1 MDALDWWPKP
11 LGPGDTIGDSARK
24 LLGKPD
30 LDPVDV
36 LVREVAQNSWDARIE
51 GGPPPSFGIHAR
63 TLSGDAYNTL
73 MDVVLGAGGKG
84 ADFDRLRSQSSVDVI
99 EIFDR
104 GTSGLG
110 GPLRN
115 DKVHDSEVT
124 DYIDFV
130 LNVGAR
136 RDKEY
141 GGGTHGFGKTIS
153 YIMSSVFTVV
163 ILSRSQEE
171 DGFETRL
178 IASAFADDFAQ
189 DGNLFTGRQWW
200 GRMIEGTEE
209 FIGPATG
216 AEATQISD
224 LIFDRGFEK
233 DETGTSLLV
242 VAPNLPEAA
251 GPGKELLELMKKCE
265 DAMLWHLWPKLVA
278 PPSETAPP
286 MEMSLL
292 LGGEPRAV
300 PDPSSH
306 PVLQHF
312 VDSLQA
318 VRATQSGRES
328 SGDPFLQTHEIWSK
342 SPKKQLGHLAT
353 KIGTR
358 TSGSARSES
367 INPLG
372 PSVRHVATM
381 RDAEL
386 IVTYLPMEGHV
397 DDTIDLAGV
406 FKCSQDVDDSFA
418 AAEPP
423 AHDKWEPEGMQDSK
437 QKSHVNVALNRIHET
452 WDAQF
457 GTARESTPQNSL
469 GGEGNLSAAL
479 ADLVSGAG
487 GHGPGVGDSG
497 DTTRSARKK
506 SALREVPQLSFSGSG
521 NRWAK
526 DEMVIQ
532 GHHFRL
538 ERPRDGFSV
547 VCEALAGVE
556 GGQSMAT
563 DSIQVL
569 GFAAGHVDESDAPE
583 VTIEGDRFDM
593 TSESDHEWTV
603 FVVSPPLAVDV
614 DLSIEVS

>member
-24 LLGKPD
+24 ILGKPD
-30 LDPVDV
+30 LDPVEV
-36 LVREVAQNSWDARIE
+36 LVREAAQNSWDARIDSDTS
-51 GGPPPSFGIHAR
+51 PLFGIHAR
-63 TLSGDAYNTL
+63 TLSAEAYDTL
-73 MDVVLGAGGKG
+73 MNTVLGSGGKG
-84 ADFDRLRSQSSVDVI
+84 ADFESLRKRRSVDVI

-104 GTSGLG
+104 RTSGLG

-130 LNVGAR
+130 LNVGAA

-171 DGFETRL
+171 NGFETRL
-178 IASAFADDFAQ
+178 IASAFADEFAQ
-189 DGNLFTGRQWW
+189 DGKRFTGRQWW

-224 LIFDRGFEK
+224 LIFDRGFDDE
-233 DETGTSLLV
+233 ETGTSLLV
-242 VAPNLPEAA
+242 VAPNLPEEAN
-251 GPGKELLELMKKCE
+251 PGEELLELVKKCE

-286 MEMSLL
+286 MEMNLL
-292 LGGEPRAV
+292 LDGEPRAV

-318 VRATQSGRES
+318 VRSAQSGRES
-328 SGDPFLQTHEIWSK
+328 GDAPLVQTNEIWSFR
-342 SPKKQLGHLAT
+342 PKQQLGHLAT
-353 KIGTR
+353 KFGVR
-358 TSGSARSES
+358 TSGSARSDS
-367 INPLG
+367 VNPLG
-372 PSVRHVATM
+372 SSVHHVATM

-386 IVTYLPMEGHV
+386 VVTYLPMPGLV
-397 DDTIDLAGV
+397 DATGDLAGV

-418 AAEPP
+418 ASEPP
-423 AHDKWEPEGMQDSK
+423 AHDKWEPEGMNDRT
-437 QKSHVNVALNRIHET
+437 QKSHVTVALKRIEEA
-452 WDAQF
+452 WDDRF
-457 GTARESTPQNSL
+457 GAAGKTNPQNSV

-487 GHGPGVGDSG
+487 GHGGDGGSG
-497 DTTRSARKK
+497 GGSSSGGKK
-506 SALREVPQLSFSGSG
+506 SVSRKVPRLSFSGSG
-521 NRWAK
+521 NRWARG
-526 DEMVIQ
+526 EMVIQ
-532 GHHFRL
+532 GHHFLL
-538 ERPRDGFSV
+538 ETPRDGFSV
-547 VCEALAGVE
+547 VCKALAGVE
-556 GGQSMAT
+556 GGESMAT
-563 DSIQVL
+563 DTIRVL
-569 GFAAGHVDESDAPE
+569 GFAAGHVDQSDAPE
-583 VTIEGDRFDM
+583 ITIEGDRFGV

-603 FVVSPPLAVDV
+603 FVISPPLAVDV